1 MKSKDLK
8 TNDMKGKDRKVNYMV
23 GQHRNHKSLRKPELV
38 ILPSA
43 FDARLPLPM
52 ALGLRAGFPSP
63 AEQYETE
70 PIDFNKDLVTHPD
83 TTFYARVIG
92 DSMIDAGINEDDI
105 VVVDRSLEP
114 RKGDIVVGFI
124 NGDFTIKYFD
134 DSHKADGYVE
144 LVPANKKYPHIKV
157 TENDQF
163 NLWGVV
169 QYTIKNWH
177 K

>member
-1 MKSKDLK
+1 
-8 TNDMKGKDRKVNYMV
+8 
-23 GQHRNHKSLRKPELV
+23 
-38 ILPSA
+38 
-43 FDARLPLPM
+43 
-52 ALGLRAGFPSP
+52 
-63 AEQYETE
+63 
-70 PIDFNKDLVTHPD
+70 
-83 TTFYARVIG
+83 
-92 DSMIDAGINEDDI
+92 MIDAGINEDDI

>member
-1 MKSKDLK
+1 MENKDIK
-8 TNDMKGKDRKVNYMV
+8 TKGNKANYII
-23 GQHRNHKSLRKPELV
+23 GQHHNHQSLRKPELV

-43 FDARLPLPM
+43 FDSRLSLPM

-70 PIDFNKDLVTHPD
+70 SIDFNKDFVMHPD

-92 DSMIDAGINEDDI
+92 DSMIDVGINEGDI

-114 RKGDIVVGFI
+114 HKGDIVVGYI
-124 NGDFTIKYFD
+124 NEAFTIKYFD
-134 DSHKADGYVE
+134 DSHKEEGYIE

-157 TENDQF
+157 TPADEF
-163 NLWGVV
+163 TLWGVV
-169 QYTIKNWH
+169 QYSIKNWH

>member
-114 RKGDIVVGFI
+114 RKGDIVVGLPAHQGHGKRPI
-124 NGDFTIKYFD
+124 QSVGRRTI
-134 DSHKADGYVE
+134 H
-144 LVPANKKYPHIKV
+144 N
-157 TENDQF
+157 
-163 NLWGVV
+163 
-169 QYTIKNWH
+169 
-177 K
+177 

>member
-1 MKSKDLK
+1 
-8 TNDMKGKDRKVNYMV
+8 MKGKDRKVNYMV

>member
-1 MKSKDLK
+1 MENKD
-8 TNDMKGKDRKVNYMV
+8 TQDRKVNFMI
-23 GQHRNHKSLRKPELV
+23 GQHHNYNHKSLHKPEIV

-43 FDARLPLPM
+43 FDARLSLPM
-52 ALGLRAGFPSP
+52 ALGVRAGFPSP

-92 DSMIDAGINEDDI
+92 DSMIDAGINEGDI

-114 RKGDIVVGFI
+114 CKGDIVVGFI
-124 NGDFTIKYFD
+124 NGDFTIKFFD
-134 DSHKADGYVE
+134 DSHKEEGYVE
-144 LVPANKKYPHIKV
+144 LVPANKRYPHIKV
-157 TENDQF
+157 TGADQF
-163 NLWGVV
+163 TLWGVV